1 MTKQGLVIGVIAVG
15 SALLILGASP
25 LYVVD
30 VTQTAIVVEL
40 GKPVRT
46 VMEPGLYV
54 KVPFVQEVTY
64 FDKRLLDYDSDAQDV
79 ITQDKKTLLL
89 DKRPGKRDDRTSV

>member
-1 MTKQGLVIGVIAVG
+1 MTKQGLIIALIVVFLG
-15 SALLILGASP
+15 LFILGASP
-25 LYVVD
+25 LFVVD
-30 VTQTAIVVEL
+30 VIQTAIVVQL

-46 VMEPGLYV
+46 VTEPGLYV

-89 DKRPGKRDDRTSV
+89 DNFAKWHI